1 MKKITIILA
10 LALGLAAC
18 GNNSES
24 STDVKD
30 STTNAMSPGI
40 DTTTSNM
47 VDSSASRMAD
57 TTNKMKD
64 TSSHSH

>member
-24 STDVKD
+24 STDMKD
-30 STTNAMSPGI
+30 STTNTMAPGI

-47 VDSSASRMAD
+47 VDSTGSRMMD
-57 TTNKMKD
+57 TTNKMTD
-64 TSSHSH
+64 TSAHSH